1 MKFIRAFTSNI
12 FTLLI
17 SFIVAVLIWIN
28 AVQANDPIRAEFLP
42 VTVQF
47 IGQPEN
53 TSLVQPIRA
62 ETVQIWFQ
70 GASSIITGL
79 SSDDFSASADISGV
93 PIGEDTLVPIQVR
106 SAAKGVTILSQ
117 SPEDVR
123 VFIEEQITRD
133 IPVVLDI
140 RGQVALG
147 HEMEDPFVDPPFV
160 TVTGPSRRVEAMAA
174 AEVTLFVNNERETAV
189 YTLTPTFYDEQ
200 GEVVSTNNLTIDP
213 ETINVTI
220 PVNQAEGFAEKV
232 IVVDIT
238 GTLPDGYRLLGVTST
253 PSSVLLQG
261 TPDELGDITSI
272 ATESVDI
279 TGLTESTRYQVALIL
294 PDGVTLAEA
303 TEEIFVDIKIE
314 PFMTTAT
321 FQPEIELQGVGDGLT
336 ATADPTAVRVILFGP
351 LPVLDSILL
360 EEIRAIIDLFGLKE
374 GVYSIEPTI
383 TYPDRGVELRS
394 VNPPSVT
401 VEITAA
407 ITDTETIT
415 TTTTL
420 P

>member
-12 FTLLI
+12 FTLMI

-47 IGQPEN
+47 VGQPEN
-53 TSLVQPIRA
+53 TSLVQPARTQ
-62 ETVQIWFQ
+62 TVQIWFQ
-70 GASSIITGL
+70 GASSVITGL
-79 SSDDFSASADISGV
+79 TSDDFSATANISGV
-93 PIGEDTLVPIQVR
+93 PLGEETPVSIQVR
-106 SAAKGVTILSQ
+106 SEIENISILSQ
-117 SPEDVR
+117 SPETIL

-133 IPVVLDI
+133 IPVVLDV

-147 HEMEDPFVDPPFV
+147 HEMEAPFVDPPFV
-160 TVTGPSRRVEAMAA
+160 TVTGPSRRVDAMAA
-174 AEVTLFVNNERETAV
+174 AEATLFLNNERETAV
-189 YTLTPTFYDEQ
+189 YALTPTFYDEQ
-200 GEVVSTNNLTIDP
+200 GEVVSISNLNISP
-213 ETINVTI
+213 ETINVTV

-238 GTLPDGYRLLGVTST
+238 GSLPDGHRLLSVTAT

-261 TPDELGDITSI
+261 TPAALGDITSI
-272 ATESVDI
+272 ATEAVDI

-303 TEEIFVDIKIE
+303 TEEIFVDIDIE

-321 FQPEIELQGVGDGLT
+321 FQPEIELQGVGNGLT
-336 ATADPTAVRVILFGP
+336 ATVDPTAVRVILFGP
-351 LPVLDSILL
+351 LPILDSILL
-360 EEIRAIIDLFGLKE
+360 EEINAIIDLFGLKE

-383 TYPDRGVELRS
+383 TYPERGVELRS
-394 VNPPSVT
+394 ISPPNVT
-401 VEITAA
+401 VEIT
-407 ITDTETIT
+407 ITISDTQTIT
-415 TTTTL
+415 STIIL